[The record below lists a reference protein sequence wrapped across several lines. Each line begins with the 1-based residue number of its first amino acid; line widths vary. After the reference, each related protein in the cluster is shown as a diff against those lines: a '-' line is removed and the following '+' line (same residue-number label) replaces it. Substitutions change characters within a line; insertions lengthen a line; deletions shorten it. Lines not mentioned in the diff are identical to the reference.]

1 MPVLRWTFV
10 TSSKIGKALLLP
22 PPAGTVKRGLNLEV
36 GGVFRIKRPLRVQR
50 KERRPTSEHKLP
62 DPEAR
67 EKPKERGCINNL

>member
-10 TSSKIGKALLLP
+10 TSSKIGKVLLLP
-22 PPAGTVKRGLNLEV
+22 LPAGTVKLRG
-36 GGVFRIKRPLRVQR
+36 GGVFKIKRPLRVQR

>member
-10 TSSKIGKALLLP
+10 TSSKIGKVLLLP
-22 PPAGTVKRGLNLEV
+22 PPAGTVKLG
-36 GGVFRIKRPLRVQR
+36 GGVFKIKRPLRVQR